1 MAKSSVKRGAIVLF
15 NNSDTFTRRLVR
27 RGSTLRPNGRCDRLV
42 LAKCAGYGAVRASQS
57 CTTLAELALPR
68 LSATTGHWR
77 GRLEQGVNESAKA
90 RWLATYVIF

>member
-68 LSATTGHWR
+68 TTGHSR
-77 GRLEQGVNESAKA
+77 GRLEQRVNESVKA

>member
-42 LAKCAGYGAVRASQS
+42 LAKCAGYGAVAHRNRVRRSQNWRFHV
-57 CTTLAELALPR
+57 R
-68 LSATTGHWR
+68 LGTGEGGWS
-77 GRLEQGVNESAKA
+77 NESMSPA
-90 RWLATYVIF
+90 RLAGSPRM

>member
-1 MAKSSVKRGAIVLF
+1 MAKSSVKRGGIVLF
-15 NNSDTFTRRLVR
+15 NNSDTFTGRLVR

-42 LAKCAGYGAVRASQS
+42 LAKCAGYGAARAWQS

-68 LSATTGHWR
+68 TTGHWR
-77 GRLEQGVNESAKA
+77 GRLEQRVNESAKA